1 VPKRIVINR
10 WLAERALHEEKRMDH
25 RELLKNFYLFTDATA
40 NDFCALEAIGERRV
54 CITGDSGL

>member
-1 VPKRIVINR
+1 
-10 WLAERALHEEKRMDH
+10 MDH